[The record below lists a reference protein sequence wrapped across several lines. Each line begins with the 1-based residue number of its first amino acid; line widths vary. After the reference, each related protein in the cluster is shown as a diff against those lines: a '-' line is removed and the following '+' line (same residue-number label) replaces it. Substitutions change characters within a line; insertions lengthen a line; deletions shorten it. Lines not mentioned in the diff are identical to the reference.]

1 MVRAKTLLLWTG
13 YVKYSGY
20 QPSTTFAW
28 LLAILLASQTSLPTA
43 YLVLQKS
50 IPPEYRLCYMW
61 SNWAPSPSLLDVGDS
76 LDDAVALAISNA
88 YASSTLA
95 TRKSQALKYL

>member
-1 MVRAKTLLLWTG
+1 
-13 YVKYSGY
+13 
-20 QPSTTFAW
+20 
-28 LLAILLASQTSLPTA
+28 
-43 YLVLQKS
+43 
-50 IPPEYRLCYMW
+50 MW
-61 SNWAPSPSLLDVGDS
+61 SNWAPSPSLLDLADS